1 MTNTEINNNNI
12 AIEAEIEVIENNT
25 PEQQNTEETND
36 EQTCCTIFE
45 DKCNHCCD
53 DSNWDCSGCYD
64 KFTDCYNKLLSPF
77 IVVGEIIFK
86 NDCCGMFYNNSC
98 TDSCKDVIS
107 CLNLLI
113 SGLIILGF
121 SIYMFVISIII
132 TLNINYIEH
141 KLKPL
146 EEEEKGQWWY
156 RGKWYS
162 SNPRPKITTT
172 STRDVEFLGLT
183 QGYYDITYEEAK
195 SLKIVCIVFSVIICL
210 FAISLPSCFACFSK
224 CCSSLNLLTV
234 PIFIIGYI
242 IGYIVFNIQYHI
254 VFALNIII
262 SYYSIIVLHIFTGI
276 TLLYLLYLIGYFINL
291 TEDED

>member
-1 MTNTEINNNNI
+1 MTNTEITNNNI
-12 AIEAEIEVIENNT
+12 AIEAEIEVVENNT

-36 EQTCCTIFE
+36 KQTCCTIFE
-45 DKCNHCCD
+45 DKCYHCCD
-53 DSNWDCSGCYD
+53 DSNWDCYD
-64 KFTDCYNKLLSPF
+64 RCIDCYNRLVSPF

-98 TDSCKDVIS
+98 TEWCEGFIS
-107 CLNLLI
+107 CLNLFI

-121 SIYMFVISIII
+121 SIYMLVISIII
-132 TLNINYIEH
+132 SLNINSIEQ
-141 KLKPL
+141 KLKPP
-146 EEEEKGQWWY
+146 EEEENKNIINI
-156 RGKWYS
+156 YS
-162 SNPRPKITTT
+162 KITTT

-195 SLKIVCIVFSVIICL
+195 NLKIVCIVFSVIICL
-210 FAISLPSCFACFSK
+210 FAISLPLCFACVSK
-224 CCSSLNLLTV
+224 CVSSLNLLTV
-234 PIFIIGYI
+234 PVIIIGYI